1 MSSYPPWQTKVRVSA
16 VVDYKKKKTLV
27 KKGVFLFKASFLPPQ
42 VIVGITVKT
51 EMIF

>member
-1 MSSYPPWQTKVRVSA
+1 VANKGSSFRCGGLQE
-16 VVDYKKKKTLV
+16 KKTLV